1 MNTQYYAKQSSL
13 KLTFLASLLVFA
25 LLISEAACADI
36 YLDASATD
44 EIRLSN
50 NPTDVACCVLIV
62 EPAANLTDVNA
73 TTNHTASLVGGKKIG
88 QLPFNSEVAAAAKET
103 LLDPALIH
111 AVIATE
117 SHHNPRALSPRGARG
132 LMQLMPFTAKRFF
145 VKDAFNPS
153 QNILAGARYLR
164 ELKDL
169 YNGDLQLALAAYN
182 AGPEAV
188 NRYGRK
194 IPPFRETIDYVP
206 KVLSIYKSLAKT

>member
-1 MNTQYYAKQSSL
+1 MRATRRTNLNRRKHIFITLMVMSHY
-13 KLTFLASLLVFA
+13 
-25 LLISEAACADI
+25 ACADI
-36 YLDASATD
+36 YLDASSTD

-50 NPTDVACCVLIV
+50 NPTDIDCCVLIV
-62 EPAANLTDVNA
+62 EPAANLTDV
-73 TTNHTASLVGGKKIG
+73 TTAGADSTAIDAKKIN
-88 QLPFNSEVAAAAKET
+88 QLPFNKEVAAAAKET
-103 LLDPALIH
+103 LLEPALIQ

-117 SHHNPRALSPRGARG
+117 SHHNPRALSPRGAQG
-132 LMQLMPFTAKRFF
+132 LMQLMPFTAKRFS
-145 VKDAFNPS
+145 VRDAFNPA

-194 IPPFRETIDYVP
+194 IPPFRETMGYVP
-206 KVLSIYKSLAKT
+206 KVLNIYKNLAKI